1 VTAPVASAVVQ
12 SPFVFVEASTE
23 SREPKA
29 RKELLSR
36 ELGVRQLAAVIF
48 NYTVGSGIFV
58 LPAVVAAQLGPS
70 AILAYLVCALVMAA
84 SVICFAEAGSR
95 VSASG
100 GPYAYVEAALGPLA
114 GFLAGVL
121 NILSALAAAAAVT
134 SLFAASAAALIG
146 TSSSIVEAALMA
158 AALTLA
164 AMINVRSVGGG
175 ARLVETAVV
184 AKLVP
189 LLLFV
194 LVGAAFVRIDY
205 LSWTSTPS
213 TREVLSTAGMLIFAF
228 LGIEGALQPSGEVS
242 APSRTVPRAV
252 FLAIAGVVVLYIA
265 IQLVA
270 QGLLGP
276 ALPNDRVAPLAEAA
290 ATVVG
295 PFGRT
300 FMLGGAVVSMFGF
313 LCGTVLTG
321 PRSLFAFAQDG
332 LAPRPL
338 ATVHSSR
345 RTPHV
350 AIIVYVAIALGLA
363 LSGSF
368 ERLLV
373 LTNVSA
379 LLVYIGV
386 AIAAREL
393 RRRDIRTHGEPF
405 VFPGG
410 PLVPVLTC
418 GIIAAVIVSTASLL
432 ELGAVALV
440 IAVATAGYVARR

>member
-1 VTAPVASAVVQ
+1 VPSPTSRGSRAPGAGDEV
-12 SPFVFVEASTE
+12 
-23 SREPKA
+23 
-29 RKELLSR
+29 LSR

-58 LPAVVAAQLGPS
+58 LPAAVAALLGPS

-84 SVICFAEAGSR
+84 SVVCFAEAGSR

-114 GFLAGVL
+114 GFVAGVL
-121 NILSALAAAAAVT
+121 NILSALAAAAAVAT
-134 SLFAASAAALIG
+134 LFAASAAALIG
-146 TSSSIVEAALMA
+146 TSSAMVQAVLMA
-158 AALTLA
+158 AVLTVA
-164 AMINVRSVGGG
+164 GAINVRSVGGG
-175 ARLVETAVV
+175 ARLVEVAVV

-194 LVGAAFVRIDY
+194 AVGAAFVRPDY
-205 LSWTSTPS
+205 LSWTSLPPTTS
-213 TREVLSTAGMLIFAF
+213 VMSTAGMLIFAF
-228 LGIEGALQPSGEVS
+228 LGIEGALQPSGEVRS
-242 APSRTVPRAV
+242 PSRTVPKAV
-252 FLAIAGVVVLYIA
+252 FLAIAGVVALYIA
-265 IQLVA
+265 IQVVA

-276 ALPNDRVAPLAEAA
+276 ALPDDRVAPLAQAA
-290 ATVVG
+290 ATVAG

-300 FMLGGAVVSMFGF
+300 FMLIGAVVSMFGF

-321 PRSLFAFAQDG
+321 PRSLFAFAENG
-332 LAPRPL
+332 LAPRAL
-338 ATVHSSR
+338 ARVHPSR
-345 RTPHV
+345 RTPHI
-350 AIIVYVAIALGLA
+350 AIVVYVAIALALA

-386 AIAAREL
+386 AVAAWEL
-393 RRRDIRTHGEPF
+393 RRRGVRTHGEPF

-418 GIIAAVIVSTASLL
+418 TIIAGVIVATATLL
-432 ELGAVALV
+432 EIGAVALV
-440 IAVATAGYVARR
+440 VAVATALYLFRQR